1 MSVEELEAYFAGIEL
16 PEKVELEQG
25 VVIEDI
31 PLFLQSHFSY
41 LKRNGTLKS
50 ADVFLVRLHKLY
62 DKIEELDA
70 QGS

>member
-41 LKRNGTLKS
+41 LKNNGTLKF
-50 ADVFLVRLHKLY
+50 ADVFLVRLQKLH
-62 DKIEELDA
+62 DKIEG
-70 QGS
+70 QKTS

>member
-41 LKRNGTLKS
+41 LKNNGTLKS
-50 ADVFLVRLHKLY
+50 ADVFLVRLQKLH
-62 DKIEELDA
+62 DKIEG
-70 QGS
+70 QKTSQ

>member
-41 LKRNGTLKS
+41 LKNNGTLKS
-50 ADVFLVRLHKLY
+50 ADVFLVRLNKLH
-62 DKIEELDA
+62 DKIEELST
-70 QGS
+70 QRS

>member
-41 LKRNGTLKS
+41 LKNNGTLKS
-50 ADVFLVRLHKLY
+50 ADVFLVRLQKLHE
-62 DKIEELDA
+62 KIEG
-70 QGS
+70 QKTT

>member
-16 PEKVELEQG
+16 PESVELEQG

-41 LKRNGTLKS
+41 LKRSGTLKS
-50 ADVFLVRLHKLY
+50 ADVFLIRLQKLH
-62 DKIEELDA
+62 DKIEELKVK
-70 QGS
+70 